1 MAAKIES
8 SPVRSDQQET
18 CLPKNLNIAAMNT
31 KLTTLLKARP
41 GLRHVHSQI
50 IRDALYCFSKFD
62 IACVQH
68 LRDNAHRLIRHTYM
82 DDDSNGCIFGLLSEV
97 LPAHLRIRDRG
108 SLTTWFTGGCGPMYR
123 ELPEYQPAR
132 YLVRIWDGDRDHGT
146 ETRYS
151 SWRGRLTQE
160 NIRDLAEVYLELHAE
175 HQSQTA
181 TLLAISAIAS

>member
-1 MAAKIES
+1 
-8 SPVRSDQQET
+8 
-18 CLPKNLNIAAMNT
+18 MNT

-68 LRDNAHRLIRHTYM
+68 LRDNAHRLVRHTYM
-82 DDDSNGCIFGLLSEV
+82 DEDGNGCVFGLLSEN

-123 ELPEYQPAR
+123 ELPEYQAAR

-146 ETRYS
+146 EARYD
-151 SWRGRLTQE
+151 SWRGRLSQE
-160 NIRDLAEVYLELHAE
+160 NMRDLTEIYLELHGEAQ
-175 HQSQTA
+175 QSATA
-181 TLLAISAIAS
+181 AMVAISGIAG

>member
-1 MAAKIES
+1 V
-8 SPVRSDQQET
+8 PDQQAFLL
-18 CLPKNLNIAAMNT
+18 LPKNLNIAAAMNT
-31 KLTTLLKARP
+31 TLTTLLKARP
-41 GLRHVHSQI
+41 GLRHVHPQI

-62 IACVQH
+62 IASVQH
-68 LRDNAHRLIRHTYM
+68 LRDNSHRLIRHAYM
-82 DDDSNGCIFGLLSEV
+82 DDDANGCIFGLLSEN

-146 ETRYS
+146 EARYE

-160 NIRDLAEVYLELHAE
+160 NIRDLAEIQLELHANE
-175 HQSQTA
+175 RAATTA
-181 TLLAISAIAS
+181 MVTAAVATT